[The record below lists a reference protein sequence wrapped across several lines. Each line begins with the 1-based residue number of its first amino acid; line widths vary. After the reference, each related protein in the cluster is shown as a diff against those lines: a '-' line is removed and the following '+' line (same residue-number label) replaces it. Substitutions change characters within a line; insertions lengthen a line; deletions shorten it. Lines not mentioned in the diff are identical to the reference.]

1 MIAARCTYN
10 VMRGWHSRV
19 AAECSTLLAAAQ
31 HQDVLGHPNSKAFV
45 SHSGLHSVYEA
56 AFHGVP
62 LVSIGFHFESV
73 CAFCKR
79 LRHHLR

>member
-1 MIAARCTYN
+1 MQSAAGTHDIAAAQFTR
-10 VMRGWHSRV
+10 
-19 AAECSTLLAAAQ
+19 LAAA
-31 HQDVLGHPNSKAFV
+31 HCSLQDVLGHRNTRAFV

-73 CAFCKR
+73 SASGG
-79 LRHHLR
+79 